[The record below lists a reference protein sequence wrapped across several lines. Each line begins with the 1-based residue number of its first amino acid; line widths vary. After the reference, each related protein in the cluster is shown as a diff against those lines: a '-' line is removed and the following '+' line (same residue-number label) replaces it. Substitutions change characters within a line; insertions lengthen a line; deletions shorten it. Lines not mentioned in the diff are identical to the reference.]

1 MADQD
6 SSRGLLWMFRRTAPD
21 GDAALDPSGS
31 LYTLFKNSRNPFL
44 QRAIVPGPRP
54 LGGPD
59 TPGGGRS
66 TGELS
71 RLVKFFAGSKSYQ
84 VAPGNRAEPFQRRQ
98 LRHPPP
104 VPGHDP
110 RYLDPTRLQGDPQQ
124 LPFLVDEFF
133 SSTRA
138 RLRAEPRSF
147 DTVIQELTAL
157 FREHSITLRVYEAYH
172 ALEDWDD
179 LMETLEE
186 IARYPSV
193 ETFDLFCSALLAY
206 HDLVHGAV

>member
-1 MADQD
+1 
-6 SSRGLLWMFRRTAPD
+6 
-21 GDAALDPSGS
+21 
-31 LYTLFKNSRNPFL
+31 LYSLFKNSRNPFRK
-44 QRAIVPGPRP
+44 RAIAPGPRP
-54 LGGPD
+54 LEGPAA
-59 TPGGGRS
+59 TGASRS
-66 TGELS
+66 TGELT
-71 RLVKFFAGSKSYQ
+71 RLVKFFADAKRYQ

-98 LRHPPP
+98 LKHPPP
-104 VPGHDP
+104 VPARDP
-110 RYLDPTRLQGDPQQ
+110 RYLEPRRLRGDPQQ

-133 SSTRA
+133 DSTLA

-157 FREHSITLRVYEAYH
+157 FREHGITLRVYEAYH

-206 HDLVHGAV
+206 HDLVHGTE